1 LGFATLSRTHVFH
14 LTCRNQFRMSDL
26 PFVLG
31 IVAALPAEARA
42 AGATVAPP
50 GEPVTIADGVLLV
63 RSGVGRDRARQ
74 AAGDLLDAGAGALL
88 SWGMAGALDP
98 GLQAGDLL
106 LPEEVLARDGIRY
119 GVDVSWRKRVAASV
133 ALREVRHPTILAEA
147 EEVLRD
153 ADDKGLL
160 HTLSGAS
167 VADMES
173 AAVAE
178 ACARARIPLLVLRAV
193 SDSARARL
201 PDCAL
206 AAMNADG
213 DVNPGRCLWK
223 LLAAPG
229 DLPAL
234 LRLAAGF
241 RAACRSLSRAAGQ
254 VGPGFLAPGPQA

>member
-1 LGFATLSRTHVFH
+1 MTDSPV
-14 LTCRNQFRMSDL
+14 
-26 PFVLG
+26 VLG
-31 IVAALPAEARA
+31 IIAALPAEARA

-50 GEPVTIADGVLLV
+50 GEPVTITDGVLLV
-63 RSGVGRDRARQ
+63 RSGVGRERAGR
-74 AAGDLLDAGAGALL
+74 AAESLLDAGAGALL
-88 SWGMAGALDP
+88 SWGTAAALAP
-98 GLQAGDLL
+98 GLQAGNLV

-119 GVDVSWRKRVAASV
+119 GVDGAWRERIVAALAPRRV
-133 ALREVRHPTILAEA
+133 HRPTILAEA
-147 EEVLRD
+147 EEVLED
-153 ADDKGLL
+153 ADAKRLL

-167 VADMES
+167 AADMES

-178 ACARARIPLLVLRAV
+178 ACAGARVPLLVLRAV

-223 LLAAPG
+223 LFAAPG

-241 RAACRSLSRAAGQ
+241 RGACRSLSRVAGQ
-254 VGPGFLAPGPQA
+254 VGPGFLASESQA